1 MSLIAVKPQLK
12 IDWATHEAAKY
23 ACVNWHYSGCL
34 PVGKLVK
41 VGAWENGKFIGVVL
55 FGRGANKSLGEPY
68 GCDQTES
75 CELVRIALTSHIT
88 PVSKIMSF
96 ALKWLK
102 KTNEKI
108 KLVVSFADTEVGHH
122 GGIYQAT
129 NWIYDGLTNSAD
141 EYLYKGKRWHGRA
154 FRKSHGSHLNYMN
167 KGLQIVRGAQK
178 HRYLM
183 PLDADI
189 KQRILP
195 LSKPYP
201 KRVKDQDSEHPS
213 ELGGETPTH
222 TLQTQVVNDDAN

>member
-1 MSLIAVKPQLK
+1 VKPHLK

-34 PVGKLVK
+34 PIGKLVK

-88 PVSKIMSF
+88 PVSKIMSL

-129 NWIYDGLTNSAD
+129 NWIYDGLTNAAD

-167 KGLQIVRGAQK
+167 KGLQIVKGAQK

-189 KQRILP
+189 KERILP

-222 TLQTQVVNDDAN
+222 TLQTLEIANG